1 MKGGKN
7 MTGFEALLK
16 ARKISDRYFRL
27 YKKFIYPTQV
37 YYKLCVKYDLFD

>member
-1 MKGGKN
+1 M
-7 MTGFEALLK
+7 MTKFEALQK
-16 ARKISDRYFRL
+16 ARKIANRYFKI